1 MTVKAI
7 YEDGVFKPKER
18 VDLEDKTEVQLEI
31 KPARGA
37 RSSTRETSSGSSR
50 MLRKASPSLETTTST
65 STRDDLRRYRLYD
78 ESMARIHWATPEEEY
93 EAFEY
98 LKRYDDKE
106 YSSIDCLSFVIME
119 KHDIKEALTVDRDF
133 THRFIAR
140 PGPR

>member
-1 MTVKAI
+1 MISGESKKNVI
-7 YEDGVFKPKER
+7 DGYKRSES
-18 VDLEDKTEVQLEI
+18 DTGSSEVQIALLTERLSELCLTTNHVVFESI
-31 KPARGA
+31 TLARG
-37 RSSTRETSSGSSR
+37 
-50 MLRKASPSLETTTST
+50 SLHHRAAVEMGE
-65 STRDDLRRYRLYD
+65 RLYD